1 MEIIKLIALLLGSAL
16 LFTCCSSAS
25 MPNLSYQKKSFRAHI
40 FWETPNISVG
50 AIFTSIAKDEE
61 DTASRII
68 TLEFTSP
75 ENLCVIKVT
84 KSGEDTS
91 VSLDGMQISAPYAES
106 YLEIAKFFDIE
117 ATVKESSVQELD
129 GVSLNFIRAVS
140 DSGEEYSL
148 HLHKNSGLPRRICGT
163 LGNGECTLD
172 VISFEFIP
180 E

>member
-1 MEIIKLIALLLGSAL
+1 MEIIKLIALILGSAL

-40 FWETPNISVG
+40 FWNTTNLSVG
-50 AIFTSIAKDEE
+50 AILTSIVKDEE
-61 DTASRII
+61 DAATRTII
-68 TLEFTSP
+68 LEFTSP
-75 ENLCVIKVT
+75 ENLCGIKVT
-84 KSGEDTS
+84 KSTEGTS

-106 YLEIAKFFDIE
+106 YMEIAKFFDIE
-117 ATVKESSVQELD
+117 ATVKESAVRELD

-140 DSGEEYSL
+140 DIGEEYSL
-148 HLHKNSGLPRRICGT
+148 HLYKDSGLPRRICGT
-163 LGNGECTLD
+163 LGDGECTLD